1 MIYRPVSIGEFRIGC
16 LVRQDNHTWIG
27 QKSRLRS
34 GGLWFARV
42 ASLRTACSAMM
53 WNLFSEGILD
63 SLMVVSLVSFCEE
76 KFGLEL
82 TGHEFSEE
90 NLRTIDKVGRDDRG
104 IGKRVGNGSEC

>member
-1 MIYRPVSIGEFRIGC
+1 
-16 LVRQDNHTWIG
+16 
-27 QKSRLRS
+27 
-34 GGLWFARV
+34 
-42 ASLRTACSAMM
+42 M

-90 NLRTIDKVGRDDRG
+90 NLRTIAESKWVTVVRECAERLGPETARSAFSGTVPARRNRPQIEAHKNDKVGRDDRG